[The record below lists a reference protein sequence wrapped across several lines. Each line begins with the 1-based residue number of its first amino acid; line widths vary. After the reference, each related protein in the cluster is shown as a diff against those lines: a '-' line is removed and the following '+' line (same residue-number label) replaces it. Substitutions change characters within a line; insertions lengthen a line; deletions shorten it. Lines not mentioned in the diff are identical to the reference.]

1 MPRDRYRALVS
12 LGTTIA
18 LLLAAAT
25 ALILRSH
32 REPPPFALYSNVV
45 FYLERFFATF
55 LMSYAVLAITVRTLI
70 HGELPSAITKEGLTW
85 PDEASWAAMQA
96 IAKLQTQLSTLE
108 EDVEELAEH
117 VVLENRLP

>member
-1 MPRDRYRALVS
+1 MPRDRHRAIVS
-12 LGTTIA
+12 VGTTIA

-55 LMSYAVLAITVRTLI
+55 VMLYAVLAVTVRTVI

-85 PDEASWAAMQA
+85 PDEASHVATQA
-96 IAKLQTQLSTLE
+96 IAKLQAQLSTLE
-108 EDVEELAEH
+108 EDVKEIAEH
-117 VVLENRLP
+117 VVLKNPLP